1 MTEEEGN
8 CYSEAAGEG
17 SRRRLI
23 RKYKPT
29 STVASAT
36 PAVRRKKKKRKIK
49 LTESQFLTV
58 NERGYHF
65 QVIVSGVMTTLLRD
79 TG

>member
-1 MTEEEGN
+1 MTAEEGS

-49 LTESQFLTV
+49 STACRVLKV
-58 NERGYHF
+58 NF
-65 QVIVSGVMTTLLRD
+65 
-79 TG
+79 